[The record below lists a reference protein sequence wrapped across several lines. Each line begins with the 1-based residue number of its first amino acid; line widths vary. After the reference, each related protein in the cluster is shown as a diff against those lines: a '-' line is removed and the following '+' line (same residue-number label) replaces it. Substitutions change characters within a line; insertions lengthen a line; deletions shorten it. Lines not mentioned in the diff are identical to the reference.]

1 MIHRW
6 SIARRLFVAHLLF
19 MVALTAIV
27 GTATFVD
34 ARDHAYDE
42 AGRRMAGIATT
53 VADAPFVLAAA
64 GTADPSALLQPYAL
78 KIMKDADADFVT
90 IMAPDR
96 TRWTHPRDEELGKPY
111 IGSIDAALNGQ
122 VFTEVTAGTLGP
134 SVRTIAPVKDADG
147 KVRALVAAGVTV
159 RTVDVA
165 VSGRLPAL
173 LAIALALLVGG
184 SVASWLLGRYLRRVT
199 RGWGPEQLGQ
209 LFAYYESVL
218 HSVREGVILID
229 PKGKVVIYNDQA
241 AELLGLR
248 KQPSEGVPVAGT
260 NAAGIEAAGAVGS
273 GAAAGGAVGGGA
285 PAGGAAAG
293 ARQTTPSLSDLP
305 LAPSLKE
312 LFESGRT
319 AHDEIHLTGSR
330 ILVVNQG
337 PAVGPASDGP
347 SQRGSDSAAPARGT
361 RVYGTVATIRDRT
374 EIESLG
380 SELETMRTLSDALR
394 AQTHEHANRLHT
406 IVSLMELG
414 RTPEALDFA
423 TKDLELSQRLTD
435 DIVSS
440 IEEPVLGALIMGKA
454 AEAHER
460 GVELILS
467 AGGSTAVTGLAVQDL
482 VAILGNLLDNAI
494 DAAAEAPP
502 PRLVELTVETT
513 GSALEITVEDSGPGI
528 DPAAVEDVF
537 RHGFSTKAAG
547 TVRTGPGPGPG
558 PPGRAAPGRYHDNHQ
573 PRRSTVPRHAAG
585 HNRGTA
591 MSDIRVLVV
600 EDEPIAA
607 AAHAAYVERLDG
619 FTLAGSAPDGQS
631 ALRLLTEFAA
641 AGNPVELVLLDM
653 NLPDLH
659 GLDIARRM
667 RAAGLFA
674 DIIAITAVR
683 ELNIV
688 RSAVATGVVQYLIKP
703 FTYATFA
710 DKLASYRLFREQL
723 ASPRTGSAGAR
734 ASQSDVDQAFA
745 SLRAPSEVLAAQGPG
760 RVHAGIRPGLHQ
772 TAGRG
777 GVSQR
782 GHGGARHVPGHCPA
796 LPRVP
801 RRRRYSLPRR
811 ALRRPRPAGE
821 RIPLEPAAASAA
833 RHDTG

>member
-1 MIHRW
+1 MW
-6 SIARRLFVAHLLF
+6 PSLLF
-19 MVALTAIV
+19 IVALTAIV

-53 VADAPFVLAAA
+53 VADAPFVLQAASA
-64 GTADPSALLQPYAL
+64 ADPSALLQPYAL
-78 KIMKDADADFVT
+78 KVMNDADADFIT

-96 TRWTHPRDEELGKPY
+96 TRWTHPRNEELGKPY
-111 IGSIDAALNGQ
+111 IGSIDEALNGQ
-122 VFTEVTAGTLGP
+122 VFTEVVAGTLGP

-159 RTVDVA
+159 RAVDVA
-165 VSGRLPAL
+165 LSGRLPAL

-199 RGWGPEQLGQ
+199 RGWGPEELGQ

-229 PKGKVVIYNDQA
+229 PKGKVVMYNDQA
-241 AELLGLR
+241 AELLGLP
-248 KQPSEGVPVAGT
+248 KQSPDGT
-260 NAAGIEAAGAVGS
+260 RSDGAATA
-273 GAAAGGAVGGGA
+273 GAAARGRQ
-285 PAGGAAAG
+285 AA
-293 ARQTTPSLSDLP
+293 PSLADLP

-319 AHDEIHLTGSR
+319 ALDEIHLTGSR
-330 ILVVNQG
+330 VLVVNQR
-337 PAVGPASDGP
+337 PAVGPEPAGARR
-347 SQRGSDSAAPARGT
+347 RGAESGAAVYGT
-361 RVYGTVATIRDRT
+361 PVHRTPVYGTVATIRDRT

-414 RTPEALDFA
+414 RAPEALDFA

-460 GVELILS
+460 GVELSLS

-494 DAAAEAPP
+494 DAAAEAPA

-537 RHGFSTKAAG
+537 RHGFSTKA
-547 TVRTGPGPGPG
+547 PGPF
-558 PPGRAAPGRYHDNHQ
+558 GRGLGLALVRQAVQRLGGTMTITSP
-573 PRRSTVPRHAAG
+573 AG
-585 HNRGTA
+585 ALFRVTPAGHNTARHNRGTA

-607 AAHAAYVERLDG
+607 AAHAAYIERLDG

-631 ALRLLTEFAA
+631 ALRLLTEFSA

-723 ASPRTGSAGAR
+723 ASPAEGTAGAR

-745 SLRAPSEVLAAQGPG
+745 SLRAPSEISLPKGLAVSTLDSVQDYIKQQSGAVSASEVMEALGMSRVTARRYLEYLADAGTVSRAARYGAPG
-760 RVHAGIRPGLHQ
+760 RPENEYRWN
-772 TAGRG
+772 
-777 GVSQR
+777 
-782 GHGGARHVPGHCPA
+782 
-796 LPRVP
+796 
-801 RRRRYSLPRR
+801 
-811 ALRRPRPAGE
+811 RPRP
-821 RIPLEPAAASAA
+821 
-833 RHDTG
+833 